1 MFLVGNRHMSPLPEF
16 PRAALAAGLP
26 ARFLYWF
33 GRSGQRYLFSCTGL
47 SGAADFE
54 SGVAIA
60 VSGTEVIWSGEIA
73 ELLGLPN
80 EAPAKRG
87 AIYVHLLASTRAARR
102 AIVEDLCPAAQVE
115 FRLAA

>member
-1 MFLVGNRHMSPLPEF
+1 MFLVGIVMSSLPAF

-47 SGAADFE
+47 CGAADFE

-73 ELLGLPN
+73 ELLALSKD
-80 EAPAKRG
+80 APARRA

-102 AIVEDLCPAAQVE
+102 AIVEDLHPAAQAE
-115 FRLAA
+115 LRLAA